1 MNIQKINSNNVTKN
15 QNAAFGNGFITLAVK
30 NLGNEIN
37 QNVVGQFNKGTWVE
51 IVQGLEKEAE
61 ALFRKI
67 NPAKDAFIKSRQD
80 LVDKVD
86 YFALAGGSG
95 SRFVPLATEVGSA
108 TGRSYNKISLPIA
121 LENGSNLHML
131 DFAMGMGK
139 YFTQNSGYE
148 AKIAKGTYYYYFE
161 SKEATLEKVIE
172 MMIEE
177 ECKKANEIL
186 QSNLSVQEKILGII
200 ISMRP
205 NTEELKIQEAINIP
219 ENIVMHQKINKK
231 IIEVITPLLTE
242 VIEEGKKQNIFDCDN
257 VKERI
262 EIILIITNNLF
273 DANEQNSRKLNIYI
287 EIFIDLIEKLLGAKK
302 GTIDFAKNLI
312 N

>member
-1 MNIQKINSNNVTKN
+1 MEVRIIKKEIRKKELLNIAYKLFMTKGYEN
-15 QNAAFGNGFITLAVK
+15 TSVD
-30 NLGNEIN
+30 EI
-37 QNVVGQFNKGTWVE
+37 
-51 IVQGLEKEAE
+51 
-61 ALFRKI
+61 
-67 NPAKDAFIKSRQD
+67 
-80 LVDKVD
+80 
-86 YFALAGGSG
+86 
-95 SRFVPLATEVGSA
+95 
-108 TGRSYNKISLPIA
+108 IA
-121 LENGSNLHML
+121 
-131 DFAMGMGK
+131 
-139 YFTQNSGYE
+139 E

-257 VKERI
+257 AKERI

>member
-1 MNIQKINSNNVTKN
+1 MEVRIIKKEIRKKELLNIAYKLFMTKGYEN
-15 QNAAFGNGFITLAVK
+15 TSVD
-30 NLGNEIN
+30 EI
-37 QNVVGQFNKGTWVE
+37 
-51 IVQGLEKEAE
+51 
-61 ALFRKI
+61 
-67 NPAKDAFIKSRQD
+67 
-80 LVDKVD
+80 
-86 YFALAGGSG
+86 
-95 SRFVPLATEVGSA
+95 
-108 TGRSYNKISLPIA
+108 IA
-121 LENGSNLHML
+121 
-131 DFAMGMGK
+131 
-139 YFTQNSGYE
+139 E

-219 ENIVMHQKINKK
+219 ENIIMHQKINKK

-273 DANEQNSRKLNIYI
+273 DSNEKNSRKLNIYI

>member
-1 MNIQKINSNNVTKN
+1 MEVRIIKKEIRKKELLNIAYKLFMTKGYEN
-15 QNAAFGNGFITLAVK
+15 TSVD
-30 NLGNEIN
+30 EI
-37 QNVVGQFNKGTWVE
+37 
-51 IVQGLEKEAE
+51 
-61 ALFRKI
+61 
-67 NPAKDAFIKSRQD
+67 
-80 LVDKVD
+80 
-86 YFALAGGSG
+86 
-95 SRFVPLATEVGSA
+95 
-108 TGRSYNKISLPIA
+108 IA
-121 LENGSNLHML
+121 
-131 DFAMGMGK
+131 
-139 YFTQNSGYE
+139 E
-148 AKIAKGTYYYYFE
+148 AKIAKGTYYYFFE

>member
-1 MNIQKINSNNVTKN
+1 MEVRIIKKEIRKKELLNIAYKLFMTKGYEN
-15 QNAAFGNGFITLAVK
+15 TSVD
-30 NLGNEIN
+30 EI
-37 QNVVGQFNKGTWVE
+37 
-51 IVQGLEKEAE
+51 
-61 ALFRKI
+61 
-67 NPAKDAFIKSRQD
+67 
-80 LVDKVD
+80 
-86 YFALAGGSG
+86 
-95 SRFVPLATEVGSA
+95 
-108 TGRSYNKISLPIA
+108 IA
-121 LENGSNLHML
+121 
-131 DFAMGMGK
+131 
-139 YFTQNSGYE
+139 E
-148 AKIAKGTYYYYFE
+148 AKIAIGTYYYYFE

>member
-1 MNIQKINSNNVTKN
+1 MEVRIIKKEIRKKELLNIAYKLFMTKGYEN
-15 QNAAFGNGFITLAVK
+15 TSVD
-30 NLGNEIN
+30 EI
-37 QNVVGQFNKGTWVE
+37 
-51 IVQGLEKEAE
+51 
-61 ALFRKI
+61 
-67 NPAKDAFIKSRQD
+67 
-80 LVDKVD
+80 
-86 YFALAGGSG
+86 
-95 SRFVPLATEVGSA
+95 
-108 TGRSYNKISLPIA
+108 IA
-121 LENGSNLHML
+121 
-131 DFAMGMGK
+131 
-139 YFTQNSGYE
+139 E

-287 EIFIDLIEKLLGAKK
+287 EIFIDLIEKLLVAKK

>member
-1 MNIQKINSNNVTKN
+1 MEVRIIKKEIIKKELLNIAYKLFMTKGYEN
-15 QNAAFGNGFITLAVK
+15 TSVD
-30 NLGNEIN
+30 EI
-37 QNVVGQFNKGTWVE
+37 
-51 IVQGLEKEAE
+51 
-61 ALFRKI
+61 
-67 NPAKDAFIKSRQD
+67 
-80 LVDKVD
+80 
-86 YFALAGGSG
+86 
-95 SRFVPLATEVGSA
+95 
-108 TGRSYNKISLPIA
+108 IA
-121 LENGSNLHML
+121 
-131 DFAMGMGK
+131 
-139 YFTQNSGYE
+139 E

>member
-1 MNIQKINSNNVTKN
+1 MEVRIIKKEIRKKELLNIAYKLFMTKGYEN
-15 QNAAFGNGFITLAVK
+15 TSVD
-30 NLGNEIN
+30 EI
-37 QNVVGQFNKGTWVE
+37 
-51 IVQGLEKEAE
+51 
-61 ALFRKI
+61 
-67 NPAKDAFIKSRQD
+67 
-80 LVDKVD
+80 
-86 YFALAGGSG
+86 
-95 SRFVPLATEVGSA
+95 
-108 TGRSYNKISLPIA
+108 IA
-121 LENGSNLHML
+121 
-131 DFAMGMGK
+131 
-139 YFTQNSGYE
+139 E

-242 VIEEGKKQNIFDCDN
+242 VIKEGKKQNIFDCDN

-273 DANEQNSRKLNIYI
+273 NIVVFSVQRYLYKNI
-287 EIFIDLIEKLLGAKK
+287 IIIDIAPH
-302 GTIDFAKNLI
+302 TIAP
-312 N
+312 

>member
-1 MNIQKINSNNVTKN
+1 MEVRIIKKEIRKKELLNIAYKLFMTKGYEN
-15 QNAAFGNGFITLAVK
+15 TSVD
-30 NLGNEIN
+30 EI
-37 QNVVGQFNKGTWVE
+37 
-51 IVQGLEKEAE
+51 
-61 ALFRKI
+61 
-67 NPAKDAFIKSRQD
+67 
-80 LVDKVD
+80 
-86 YFALAGGSG
+86 
-95 SRFVPLATEVGSA
+95 
-108 TGRSYNKISLPIA
+108 IA
-121 LENGSNLHML
+121 
-131 DFAMGMGK
+131 
-139 YFTQNSGYE
+139 E

-287 EIFIDLIEKLLGAKK
+287 EFFIDLIEKILGAKK
-302 GTIDFAKNLI
+302 GTIDFAKKLI

>member
-1 MNIQKINSNNVTKN
+1 MEVRIKKKEIRKKELLNIAYKLFMTKGYEN
-15 QNAAFGNGFITLAVK
+15 TSVD
-30 NLGNEIN
+30 EI
-37 QNVVGQFNKGTWVE
+37 
-51 IVQGLEKEAE
+51 
-61 ALFRKI
+61 
-67 NPAKDAFIKSRQD
+67 
-80 LVDKVD
+80 
-86 YFALAGGSG
+86 
-95 SRFVPLATEVGSA
+95 
-108 TGRSYNKISLPIA
+108 IA
-121 LENGSNLHML
+121 
-131 DFAMGMGK
+131 
-139 YFTQNSGYE
+139 E

>member
-1 MNIQKINSNNVTKN
+1 MEVRIIKKEIRKKELLNIAYKLFMTKGYEN
-15 QNAAFGNGFITLAVK
+15 TSVD
-30 NLGNEIN
+30 EI
-37 QNVVGQFNKGTWVE
+37 
-51 IVQGLEKEAE
+51 
-61 ALFRKI
+61 
-67 NPAKDAFIKSRQD
+67 
-80 LVDKVD
+80 
-86 YFALAGGSG
+86 
-95 SRFVPLATEVGSA
+95 
-108 TGRSYNKISLPIA
+108 IA
-121 LENGSNLHML
+121 
-131 DFAMGMGK
+131 
-139 YFTQNSGYE
+139 E

-302 GTIDFAKNLI
+302 GTIDFTKNLI

>member
-1 MNIQKINSNNVTKN
+1 MEVRIIKKEIRKKELLNIAYKLFMTKGYEN
-15 QNAAFGNGFITLAVK
+15 TSVD
-30 NLGNEIN
+30 EI
-37 QNVVGQFNKGTWVE
+37 
-51 IVQGLEKEAE
+51 
-61 ALFRKI
+61 
-67 NPAKDAFIKSRQD
+67 
-80 LVDKVD
+80 
-86 YFALAGGSG
+86 
-95 SRFVPLATEVGSA
+95 
-108 TGRSYNKISLPIA
+108 IA
-121 LENGSNLHML
+121 
-131 DFAMGMGK
+131 
-139 YFTQNSGYE
+139 E

-161 SKEATLEKVIE
+161 SKEETLEKVIE

-205 NTEELKIQEAINIP
+205 NAEELKIQKAINIP

-302 GTIDFAKNLI
+302 GTIDFAKKLI

>member
-1 MNIQKINSNNVTKN
+1 MEVRIIKKEIRKKELLNIAYKLFMTKGYEN
-15 QNAAFGNGFITLAVK
+15 TSVD
-30 NLGNEIN
+30 EI
-37 QNVVGQFNKGTWVE
+37 
-51 IVQGLEKEAE
+51 
-61 ALFRKI
+61 
-67 NPAKDAFIKSRQD
+67 
-80 LVDKVD
+80 
-86 YFALAGGSG
+86 
-95 SRFVPLATEVGSA
+95 
-108 TGRSYNKISLPIA
+108 IA
-121 LENGSNLHML
+121 
-131 DFAMGMGK
+131 
-139 YFTQNSGYE
+139 E

-287 EIFIDLIEKLLGAKK
+287 EIFIDLIEKLLGTKK

>member
-1 MNIQKINSNNVTKN
+1 MEERIIKKEIRKKELLNIAYKLFMTKGYEN
-15 QNAAFGNGFITLAVK
+15 TSVD
-30 NLGNEIN
+30 EI
-37 QNVVGQFNKGTWVE
+37 
-51 IVQGLEKEAE
+51 
-61 ALFRKI
+61 
-67 NPAKDAFIKSRQD
+67 
-80 LVDKVD
+80 
-86 YFALAGGSG
+86 
-95 SRFVPLATEVGSA
+95 
-108 TGRSYNKISLPIA
+108 IA
-121 LENGSNLHML
+121 
-131 DFAMGMGK
+131 
-139 YFTQNSGYE
+139 E

>member
-1 MNIQKINSNNVTKN
+1 MEVRIIKKEIRKKELLNIAYKLFMTKGYEN
-15 QNAAFGNGFITLAVK
+15 TSVD
-30 NLGNEIN
+30 EI
-37 QNVVGQFNKGTWVE
+37 
-51 IVQGLEKEAE
+51 
-61 ALFRKI
+61 
-67 NPAKDAFIKSRQD
+67 
-80 LVDKVD
+80 
-86 YFALAGGSG
+86 
-95 SRFVPLATEVGSA
+95 
-108 TGRSYNKISLPIA
+108 IA
-121 LENGSNLHML
+121 
-131 DFAMGMGK
+131 
-139 YFTQNSGYE
+139 E

-302 GTIDFAKNLI
+302 GTIDFSKNLI

>member
-1 MNIQKINSNNVTKN
+1 MRIIKKEIRKKELLNIAYKLFMTKGYEN
-15 QNAAFGNGFITLAVK
+15 TSVD
-30 NLGNEIN
+30 EI
-37 QNVVGQFNKGTWVE
+37 
-51 IVQGLEKEAE
+51 
-61 ALFRKI
+61 
-67 NPAKDAFIKSRQD
+67 
-80 LVDKVD
+80 
-86 YFALAGGSG
+86 
-95 SRFVPLATEVGSA
+95 
-108 TGRSYNKISLPIA
+108 IA
-121 LENGSNLHML
+121 
-131 DFAMGMGK
+131 
-139 YFTQNSGYE
+139 E

-200 ISMRP
+200 ISMRT

-302 GTIDFAKNLI
+302 GTMDFAKKLI

>member
-1 MNIQKINSNNVTKN
+1 MKKKERKQELLKIAYNMFLTKGYDN
-15 QNAAFGNGFITLAVK
+15 TSIDD
-30 NLGNEIN
+30 I
-37 QNVVGQFNKGTWVE
+37 
-51 IVQGLEKEAE
+51 IHEA
-61 ALFRKI
+61 
-67 NPAKDAFIKSRQD
+67 Q
-80 LVDKVD
+80 
-86 YFALAGGSG
+86 
-95 SRFVPLATEVGSA
+95 
-108 TGRSYNKISLPIA
+108 
-121 LENGSNLHML
+121 
-131 DFAMGMGK
+131 
-139 YFTQNSGYE
+139 
-148 AKIAKGTYYYYFE
+148 IAKGTYYYYFE

>member
-1 MNIQKINSNNVTKN
+1 MEVRIIKKEIRKKELLNIAYKLFMTKGYEN
-15 QNAAFGNGFITLAVK
+15 TSVD
-30 NLGNEIN
+30 EI
-37 QNVVGQFNKGTWVE
+37 
-51 IVQGLEKEAE
+51 
-61 ALFRKI
+61 
-67 NPAKDAFIKSRQD
+67 
-80 LVDKVD
+80 
-86 YFALAGGSG
+86 
-95 SRFVPLATEVGSA
+95 
-108 TGRSYNKISLPIA
+108 IA
-121 LENGSNLHML
+121 
-131 DFAMGMGK
+131 
-139 YFTQNSGYE
+139 E

-172 MMIEE
+172 MIEE

>member
-1 MNIQKINSNNVTKN
+1 MEVRIIKKEIRKKELLNIAYKLFMTKGYEN
-15 QNAAFGNGFITLAVK
+15 TSVD
-30 NLGNEIN
+30 EI
-37 QNVVGQFNKGTWVE
+37 
-51 IVQGLEKEAE
+51 
-61 ALFRKI
+61 
-67 NPAKDAFIKSRQD
+67 
-80 LVDKVD
+80 
-86 YFALAGGSG
+86 
-95 SRFVPLATEVGSA
+95 
-108 TGRSYNKISLPIA
+108 IA
-121 LENGSNLHML
+121 
-131 DFAMGMGK
+131 
-139 YFTQNSGYE
+139 E

-219 ENIVMHQKINKK
+219 ENIIMHQKINKK

-242 VIEEGKKQNIFDCDN
+242 VIKEGKKQNIFDCDN

>member
-1 MNIQKINSNNVTKN
+1 MEVRIIKKEIRKKELLNIAYKLFMTKGYEN
-15 QNAAFGNGFITLAVK
+15 TSVD
-30 NLGNEIN
+30 EI
-37 QNVVGQFNKGTWVE
+37 
-51 IVQGLEKEAE
+51 
-61 ALFRKI
+61 
-67 NPAKDAFIKSRQD
+67 
-80 LVDKVD
+80 
-86 YFALAGGSG
+86 
-95 SRFVPLATEVGSA
+95 
-108 TGRSYNKISLPIA
+108 IA
-121 LENGSNLHML
+121 
-131 DFAMGMGK
+131 
-139 YFTQNSGYE
+139 E

-161 SKEATLEKVIE
+161 SKEETLEKVIE

-186 QSNLSVQEKILGII
+186 QSNLSAQEKILGII

-205 NTEELKIQEAINIP
+205 NTEELKIQKAINIP

-273 DANEQNSRKLNIYI
+273 DSNEQNSRKLNIYI

-302 GTIDFAKNLI
+302 GTIDFAKKLI

>member
-1 MNIQKINSNNVTKN
+1 MEVRIIKKEIRKKELLNIAYKLFMTKGYEN
-15 QNAAFGNGFITLAVK
+15 TSVD
-30 NLGNEIN
+30 EI
-37 QNVVGQFNKGTWVE
+37 
-51 IVQGLEKEAE
+51 
-61 ALFRKI
+61 
-67 NPAKDAFIKSRQD
+67 
-80 LVDKVD
+80 
-86 YFALAGGSG
+86 
-95 SRFVPLATEVGSA
+95 
-108 TGRSYNKISLPIA
+108 IA
-121 LENGSNLHML
+121 
-131 DFAMGMGK
+131 
-139 YFTQNSGYE
+139 E

-161 SKEATLEKVIE
+161 SKEETLEKVIE

-205 NTEELKIQEAINIP
+205 NTEELKIQKAINIP
-219 ENIVMHQKINKK
+219 ENIVMHKKINKK

-302 GTIDFAKNLI
+302 GTIDFAKKLI

>member
-1 MNIQKINSNNVTKN
+1 MEVRIIKKEIRKKELLNIAYKLFMTKGYEN
-15 QNAAFGNGFITLAVK
+15 TSVD
-30 NLGNEIN
+30 EI
-37 QNVVGQFNKGTWVE
+37 
-51 IVQGLEKEAE
+51 
-61 ALFRKI
+61 
-67 NPAKDAFIKSRQD
+67 
-80 LVDKVD
+80 
-86 YFALAGGSG
+86 
-95 SRFVPLATEVGSA
+95 
-108 TGRSYNKISLPIA
+108 IA
-121 LENGSNLHML
+121 
-131 DFAMGMGK
+131 
-139 YFTQNSGYE
+139 E

-161 SKEATLEKVIE
+161 SKEETLEKVIE

-205 NTEELKIQEAINIP
+205 NTEELKIQKAINIP

>member
-1 MNIQKINSNNVTKN
+1 MEVRIIKKEIRKKELLNIAYKLFMTKGYEN
-15 QNAAFGNGFITLAVK
+15 TSVD
-30 NLGNEIN
+30 EI
-37 QNVVGQFNKGTWVE
+37 
-51 IVQGLEKEAE
+51 
-61 ALFRKI
+61 
-67 NPAKDAFIKSRQD
+67 
-80 LVDKVD
+80 
-86 YFALAGGSG
+86 
-95 SRFVPLATEVGSA
+95 
-108 TGRSYNKISLPIA
+108 IA
-121 LENGSNLHML
+121 
-131 DFAMGMGK
+131 
-139 YFTQNSGYE
+139 E
-148 AKIAKGTYYYYFE
+148 AKIAKGTYNYYFE

-242 VIEEGKKQNIFDCDN
+242 VIKEGKKQNIFDCDN

-262 EIILIITNNLF
+262 EIILIITINLF
-273 DANEQNSRKLNIYI
+273 DSNEKNSRKLNIYI

-302 GTIDFAKNLI
+302 GTMDFAKKLI
-312 N
+312 K

>member
-1 MNIQKINSNNVTKN
+1 MEVRIIKKEIRKKELLNIAYKLFMTKGYEN
-15 QNAAFGNGFITLAVK
+15 TSVD
-30 NLGNEIN
+30 EI
-37 QNVVGQFNKGTWVE
+37 
-51 IVQGLEKEAE
+51 
-61 ALFRKI
+61 
-67 NPAKDAFIKSRQD
+67 
-80 LVDKVD
+80 
-86 YFALAGGSG
+86 
-95 SRFVPLATEVGSA
+95 
-108 TGRSYNKISLPIA
+108 IA
-121 LENGSNLHML
+121 
-131 DFAMGMGK
+131 
-139 YFTQNSGYE
+139 E

-231 IIEVITPLLTE
+231 IIEAITPLLTE

-273 DANEQNSRKLNIYI
+273 DSNEKNSKKLNIYI

-302 GTIDFAKNLI
+302 GTMDFAKKLI

>member
-1 MNIQKINSNNVTKN
+1 MEVRIIKKEIRKKELLNIAYKLFMTKGYEN
-15 QNAAFGNGFITLAVK
+15 TSVD
-30 NLGNEIN
+30 EI
-37 QNVVGQFNKGTWVE
+37 
-51 IVQGLEKEAE
+51 
-61 ALFRKI
+61 
-67 NPAKDAFIKSRQD
+67 
-80 LVDKVD
+80 
-86 YFALAGGSG
+86 
-95 SRFVPLATEVGSA
+95 
-108 TGRSYNKISLPIA
+108 IA
-121 LENGSNLHML
+121 
-131 DFAMGMGK
+131 
-139 YFTQNSGYE
+139 E

-186 QSNLSVQEKILGII
+186 QSNLSVQEKILVII

>member
-1 MNIQKINSNNVTKN
+1 MDVRLIKKEIRKKELLNIAYKLFMTKGYEN
-15 QNAAFGNGFITLAVK
+15 TSVD
-30 NLGNEIN
+30 EI
-37 QNVVGQFNKGTWVE
+37 
-51 IVQGLEKEAE
+51 
-61 ALFRKI
+61 
-67 NPAKDAFIKSRQD
+67 
-80 LVDKVD
+80 
-86 YFALAGGSG
+86 
-95 SRFVPLATEVGSA
+95 
-108 TGRSYNKISLPIA
+108 IA
-121 LENGSNLHML
+121 
-131 DFAMGMGK
+131 
-139 YFTQNSGYE
+139 E

>member
-1 MNIQKINSNNVTKN
+1 MEVRIIKKEIRKKELLNIAYKLFMTKGYEN
-15 QNAAFGNGFITLAVK
+15 TSVD
-30 NLGNEIN
+30 EI
-37 QNVVGQFNKGTWVE
+37 
-51 IVQGLEKEAE
+51 
-61 ALFRKI
+61 
-67 NPAKDAFIKSRQD
+67 
-80 LVDKVD
+80 
-86 YFALAGGSG
+86 
-95 SRFVPLATEVGSA
+95 
-108 TGRSYNKISLPIA
+108 IA
-121 LENGSNLHML
+121 
-131 DFAMGMGK
+131 
-139 YFTQNSGYE
+139 E

-200 ISMRP
+200 TSMRP

>member
-1 MNIQKINSNNVTKN
+1 MEVRIIKKEIRKKELLNIAYKLFMTKGYEN
-15 QNAAFGNGFITLAVK
+15 TSVD
-30 NLGNEIN
+30 EI
-37 QNVVGQFNKGTWVE
+37 
-51 IVQGLEKEAE
+51 
-61 ALFRKI
+61 
-67 NPAKDAFIKSRQD
+67 
-80 LVDKVD
+80 
-86 YFALAGGSG
+86 
-95 SRFVPLATEVGSA
+95 
-108 TGRSYNKISLPIA
+108 IA
-121 LENGSNLHML
+121 
-131 DFAMGMGK
+131 
-139 YFTQNSGYE
+139 E

-219 ENIVMHQKINKK
+219 ENIIMHQKINKK

>member
-1 MNIQKINSNNVTKN
+1 MEVRIIKKEIRKKELLNIAYKLFMTKGYEN
-15 QNAAFGNGFITLAVK
+15 TSVD
-30 NLGNEIN
+30 EI
-37 QNVVGQFNKGTWVE
+37 
-51 IVQGLEKEAE
+51 
-61 ALFRKI
+61 
-67 NPAKDAFIKSRQD
+67 
-80 LVDKVD
+80 
-86 YFALAGGSG
+86 
-95 SRFVPLATEVGSA
+95 
-108 TGRSYNKISLPIA
+108 IA
-121 LENGSNLHML
+121 
-131 DFAMGMGK
+131 
-139 YFTQNSGYE
+139 E

-219 ENIVMHQKINKK
+219 ENIIMHQKINKK

-242 VIEEGKKQNIFDCDN
+242 VIKEGKKQNIFDCDN

-273 DANEQNSRKLNIYI
+273 DSNEKNSRKLNIYI

>member
-1 MNIQKINSNNVTKN
+1 MEVRIIKKEIRKKELLNIAYKLFMTKGYEN
-15 QNAAFGNGFITLAVK
+15 TSVD
-30 NLGNEIN
+30 EI
-37 QNVVGQFNKGTWVE
+37 
-51 IVQGLEKEAE
+51 
-61 ALFRKI
+61 
-67 NPAKDAFIKSRQD
+67 
-80 LVDKVD
+80 
-86 YFALAGGSG
+86 
-95 SRFVPLATEVGSA
+95 
-108 TGRSYNKISLPIA
+108 IA
-121 LENGSNLHML
+121 
-131 DFAMGMGK
+131 
-139 YFTQNSGYE
+139 E

-231 IIEVITPLLTE
+231 IVEIITPLLTE

-273 DANEQNSRKLNIYI
+273 DSNEKNSRKLNIYI

>member
-1 MNIQKINSNNVTKN
+1 MEVRIIKKEIRKKELLNIAYKLFMTKGYEN
-15 QNAAFGNGFITLAVK
+15 TSVD
-30 NLGNEIN
+30 EI
-37 QNVVGQFNKGTWVE
+37 
-51 IVQGLEKEAE
+51 
-61 ALFRKI
+61 
-67 NPAKDAFIKSRQD
+67 
-80 LVDKVD
+80 
-86 YFALAGGSG
+86 
-95 SRFVPLATEVGSA
+95 
-108 TGRSYNKISLPIA
+108 IA
-121 LENGSNLHML
+121 
-131 DFAMGMGK
+131 
-139 YFTQNSGYE
+139 E

>member
-1 MNIQKINSNNVTKN
+1 MTKGYEN
-15 QNAAFGNGFITLAVK
+15 TSVD
-30 NLGNEIN
+30 EI
-37 QNVVGQFNKGTWVE
+37 
-51 IVQGLEKEAE
+51 
-61 ALFRKI
+61 
-67 NPAKDAFIKSRQD
+67 
-80 LVDKVD
+80 
-86 YFALAGGSG
+86 
-95 SRFVPLATEVGSA
+95 
-108 TGRSYNKISLPIA
+108 IA
-121 LENGSNLHML
+121 
-131 DFAMGMGK
+131 
-139 YFTQNSGYE
+139 E

-205 NTEELKIQEAINIP
+205 NTEELNIQEAINIP
-219 ENIVMHQKINKK
+219 ENIIMHQKINKK

>member
-1 MNIQKINSNNVTKN
+1 MEVRIIKKEIRKKELLNIAYKLFMTKGYEN
-15 QNAAFGNGFITLAVK
+15 TSVD
-30 NLGNEIN
+30 EI
-37 QNVVGQFNKGTWVE
+37 
-51 IVQGLEKEAE
+51 
-61 ALFRKI
+61 
-67 NPAKDAFIKSRQD
+67 
-80 LVDKVD
+80 
-86 YFALAGGSG
+86 
-95 SRFVPLATEVGSA
+95 
-108 TGRSYNKISLPIA
+108 IA
-121 LENGSNLHML
+121 
-131 DFAMGMGK
+131 
-139 YFTQNSGYE
+139 E

-161 SKEATLEKVIE
+161 SKEETLEKVIE

-205 NTEELKIQEAINIP
+205 NAEELKIQKAINIP

-231 IIEVITPLLTE
+231 IKEVITPLLTE

-302 GTIDFAKNLI
+302 GSMDFAKKLI

>member
-1 MNIQKINSNNVTKN
+1 MEVRIIKKEIRKKELLNIAYKLFMTKGYEN
-15 QNAAFGNGFITLAVK
+15 TSVD
-30 NLGNEIN
+30 EI
-37 QNVVGQFNKGTWVE
+37 
-51 IVQGLEKEAE
+51 
-61 ALFRKI
+61 
-67 NPAKDAFIKSRQD
+67 
-80 LVDKVD
+80 
-86 YFALAGGSG
+86 
-95 SRFVPLATEVGSA
+95 
-108 TGRSYNKISLPIA
+108 IA
-121 LENGSNLHML
+121 
-131 DFAMGMGK
+131 
-139 YFTQNSGYE
+139 E

-242 VIEEGKKQNIFDCDN
+242 VIKEGKKQNIFDCDN

-273 DANEQNSRKLNIYI
+273 DSNEKNSRKLNIYI

>member
-1 MNIQKINSNNVTKN
+1 MEVRIIKKEIRKKELLNIAYKLFMTKGYEN
-15 QNAAFGNGFITLAVK
+15 TSVD
-30 NLGNEIN
+30 EI
-37 QNVVGQFNKGTWVE
+37 
-51 IVQGLEKEAE
+51 
-61 ALFRKI
+61 
-67 NPAKDAFIKSRQD
+67 
-80 LVDKVD
+80 
-86 YFALAGGSG
+86 
-95 SRFVPLATEVGSA
+95 
-108 TGRSYNKISLPIA
+108 IA
-121 LENGSNLHML
+121 
-131 DFAMGMGK
+131 
-139 YFTQNSGYE
+139 E

-186 QSNLSVQEKILGII
+186 QSNLSVQKKILGII

>member
-1 MNIQKINSNNVTKN
+1 MEVRIIKKEIRKKELLDIAYKLFMTKGYEN
-15 QNAAFGNGFITLAVK
+15 TSVD
-30 NLGNEIN
+30 EI
-37 QNVVGQFNKGTWVE
+37 
-51 IVQGLEKEAE
+51 
-61 ALFRKI
+61 
-67 NPAKDAFIKSRQD
+67 
-80 LVDKVD
+80 
-86 YFALAGGSG
+86 
-95 SRFVPLATEVGSA
+95 
-108 TGRSYNKISLPIA
+108 IA
-121 LENGSNLHML
+121 
-131 DFAMGMGK
+131 
-139 YFTQNSGYE
+139 E

-161 SKEATLEKVIE
+161 SKEVTLEKVIE

>member
-1 MNIQKINSNNVTKN
+1 MEVRIIKKEIRKKELLNIAYKLFMTKGYEN
-15 QNAAFGNGFITLAVK
+15 TSVD
-30 NLGNEIN
+30 EI
-37 QNVVGQFNKGTWVE
+37 
-51 IVQGLEKEAE
+51 
-61 ALFRKI
+61 
-67 NPAKDAFIKSRQD
+67 
-80 LVDKVD
+80 
-86 YFALAGGSG
+86 
-95 SRFVPLATEVGSA
+95 
-108 TGRSYNKISLPIA
+108 IA
-121 LENGSNLHML
+121 
-131 DFAMGMGK
+131 
-139 YFTQNSGYE
+139 E

-161 SKEATLEKVIE
+161 SKEETLEKVIE

-205 NTEELKIQEAINIP
+205 NTEELKIQKAINIP

-302 GTIDFAKNLI
+302 GTIYFAKKLI

>member
-1 MNIQKINSNNVTKN
+1 MEVRIIKKEIRKKELLHIAYKLFMTKGYEN
-15 QNAAFGNGFITLAVK
+15 TSVD
-30 NLGNEIN
+30 EI
-37 QNVVGQFNKGTWVE
+37 
-51 IVQGLEKEAE
+51 
-61 ALFRKI
+61 
-67 NPAKDAFIKSRQD
+67 
-80 LVDKVD
+80 
-86 YFALAGGSG
+86 
-95 SRFVPLATEVGSA
+95 
-108 TGRSYNKISLPIA
+108 IA
-121 LENGSNLHML
+121 
-131 DFAMGMGK
+131 
-139 YFTQNSGYE
+139 E